1 MDNKKIVTYTTPG
14 AHIKID
20 ICELMLQCAHVLIG
34 GTTGAGKSVLIEN
47 LMYTIMCKYTPH
59 DARIF
64 FIDPKRVSFVKYR
77 HLPHVEQLE
86 TDFDAIL
93 QLLRDLIVTMDK
105 RYTRMSH
112 AGLTQYDGKHIYIII
127 DEMASIMTDKTVK
140 KDFAF
145 LVQKIAMLG
154 RACNMHL
161 ICATQAPNR
170 TVIPANLTV
179 DFDGRIA
186 LRCNDSIE
194 SRQLIKRNGA
204 ETLPRHGKCIML
216 NCDGFYYCGE
226 IPFIPDEIQKMIDY
240 WLKQGNNNAYFVTHS
255 TNKTPTQRKK
265 HSFLDVLFGDVRFI
279 TVKQKKSDIYILNTL
294 SEIDDD

>member
-1 MDNKKIVTYTTPG
+1 MTDKKIITYTTPD
-14 AHIKID
+14 AYIKID
-20 ICELMLQCAHVLIG
+20 ICELMLQCAHVIIG
-34 GTTGAGKSVLIEN
+34 GTTGAGKSVLIDDFV
-47 LMYTIMCKYTPH
+47 YTIMSKYTPH

-64 FIDPKRVSFVKYR
+64 FVDPKRVSFVKYR

-105 RYTRMSH
+105 RYIKMSRD
-112 AGLTQYDGKHIYIII
+112 GVTQYDGKHIYIII
-127 DEMASIMTDKTVK
+127 DEIASIMTDKTVK

-170 TVIPANLTV
+170 NVIPANLTV

-186 LRCNDSIE
+186 LRCNDKIE
-194 SRQLIKRNGA
+194 SRQLIKRPGA
-204 ETLPRHGKCIML
+204 ETLPRYGQCIML
-216 NCDGFYYCGE
+216 NCDGLYYRGE
-226 IPFIPDEIQKMIDY
+226 IPFIPDEIQNKIDY
-240 WLKQGNNNAYFVTHS
+240 WLKQGNNDAYFMTHS

-265 HSFLDVLFGDVRFI
+265 HGFLDILFGDVRLI
-279 TVKQKKSDIYILNTL
+279 TVKQKKNDIDILNTL